1 MVSPLGSSRAFLT
14 PTTFFT
20 ALAPTAASILLRP
33 QFQSLLTNKKREF
46 TYFLITAFIPTVMA
60 LRWHR
65 VAWKIT
71 LPASA
76 LLSIASK
83 PLSDRWMSRSTPPES
98 PKKPSHSG
106 TPLPAVS
113 LVPLQAHHALAI
125 PTPSPLFKR
134 LPVSTVEDVLQLV
147 LPGDYT
153 TTVSPEGTV
162 TLSDPRIEKD
172 VKAWVG
178 KREEEPLT
186 SEDVASLQIYIRYR
200 SRLPEQRTVL
210 RQNLFET
217 LAPLLEGK
225 GEVTIPWMT
234 GYSGEPLSL
243 SKGEDGAMIFK
254 GGRGGLSWSLTIDDN
269 GQCKYE
275 DHYIIIENEDRRT
288 LRPAKENHQI
298 LTNYPKREGAYMHKG
313 EWIHEF
319 DERGTWKHQV
329 TTTKEHLN
337 VGPAHLELLF
347 FKIDQVQAFL
357 KGEPTR
363 QAEQVFQNCCELLG
377 TLASEAESQAVVPHQ
392 QQTTMVP
399 AEELPVDTTSFILGP
414 IWSPV
419 AASEDSTFNWIVTR
433 SSSGQTTLQL
443 QKKSAGR
450 GMMGGTAER
459 TVTLKTLGPGK
470 LELEIYK
477 AGANDLEAYASSSVY
492 HLEKTLEGVR
502 VTPQGRER
510 MAHCIPF
517 ILGMREFHE
526 ERSSLQSMPEMQ
538 ADGDF
543 MLKVLTTIADI
554 KMSPDTMLID
564 AENRLIN
571 LQGHSVPTDRVRLLS
586 SQRQGAVGHPAIY
599 YNAERQKVSGPD
611 YKPLLTGAQQPR
623 AIEYTD

>member
-33 QFQSLLTNKKREF
+33 QFQSHLTNKKREF

-83 PLSDRWMSRSTPPES
+83 PLSDRWMSQSTPPES
-98 PKKPSHSG
+98 PKKPTHTE
-106 TPLPAVS
+106 TPRPEVF
-113 LVPLQAHHALAI
+113 LVPFKTHHALAI
-125 PTPSPLFKR
+125 PTPSPHFER
-134 LPVSTVEDVLQLV
+134 LPASTVEDVLQLV

-178 KREEEPLT
+178 KREDESLT

-200 SRLPEQRTVL
+200 SLLPEQRTVL
-210 RQNLFET
+210 RQRLFSA

-234 GYSGEPLSL
+234 GYSGESLSL
-243 SKGEDGAMIFK
+243 FEGEDGAIILK
-254 GGRGGLSWSLTIDDN
+254 GLSWHAWSLAIYED
-269 GQCKYE
+269 GRCKYE
-275 DHYIIIENEDRRT
+275 DDYIIIENEDRST
-288 LRPAKENHQI
+288 LRPAKENYCL
-298 LTNYPKREGAYMHKG
+298 LTDQPGLKG
-313 EWIHEF
+313 EWVFELKQTG
-319 DERGTWKHQV
+319 EVKHQL

-337 VGPAHLELLF
+337 NGPAHLELLF
-347 FKIDQVQAFL
+347 FKIDQIQAFL

-392 QQTTMVP
+392 QQTAMVP
-399 AEELPVDTTSFILGP
+399 VEELPVDTTSFILGP

-419 AASEDSTFNWIVTR
+419 ANSEDSTFNWIVTR

-459 TVTLKTLGPGK
+459 TVTLKTLETNK

-492 HLEKTLEGVR
+492 HLERTLEGVR

-538 ADGDF
+538 ADADF

-554 KMSPDTMLID
+554 KMSPDTMLVNP
-564 AENRLIN
+564 ENRLVN
-571 LQGHSVPTDRVRLLS
+571 LQGHSIPTDRVKLLS
-586 SQRQGAVGHPAIY
+586 SQEQGAVGRPAIY
-599 YNAERQKVSGPD
+599 YNAERREVSGPG

-623 AIEYTD
+623 AIESTD